1 MNYLQHILREYG
13 LRIDYPITWEK
24 VTTNLPK
31 PLVIGFRRPLEANQ
45 DPFLESVGI
54 AVIPIPPAGESYS
67 SVQILEYYTEKDITG
82 LRAKLSDFELI
93 ESEPTMLKSK
103 PAHRFVYIERKT
115 KNLVISFVRWDTVL
129 NVCYRSKP
137 ETYEKYLPV
146 AERMI
151 SSIEFMEDS

>member
-82 LRAKLSDFELI
+82 LRAKFSDFELI
-93 ESEPTMLKSK
+93 VPLL
-103 PAHRFVYIERKT
+103 Y
-115 KNLVISFVRWDTVL
+115 
-129 NVCYRSKP
+129 
-137 ETYEKYLPV
+137 
-146 AERMI
+146 
-151 SSIEFMEDS
+151 